1 MVIVNTIEIIPQ
13 ENLALAGLSNGKKYK
28 ILLRDYD
35 NLPFLC
41 RPGSRL
47 ENITIDTDKITL
59 SETNQYFDGDCV
71 EFLSFLS
78 RKYSIYRSAIT
89 KIAISDVPKKQLYQ
103 KLYFAVLQNNKTK
116 IEPDIL
122 KALCSLVC
130 DEFEAAGYVDDR
142 RYAADKARYLKE
154 YKKYGNGKIKEY
166 LYHKGVPSDI
176 INEILDGEF
185 FADEGAELENMRAL
199 LKKKYG
205 EPPGR
210 LDRADRAGVQKA
222 VNLLIR
228 GGYKYQQAKNAV
240 AEFTG
245 ADLTGTG
252 DDDYDE

>member
-1 MVIVNTIEIIPQ
+1 MIIVNAVEIIPQ
-13 ENLALAGLSNGKKYK
+13 ENLAQAELSNGKKYK
-28 ILLRDYD
+28 ILLKDYD

-47 ENITIDTDKITL
+47 ENITIDTAKINL

-78 RKYSIYRSAIT
+78 RKYSIYRSAIS
-89 KIAISDVPKKQLYQ
+89 KVAISDVPKKQLYS
-103 KLYFAVLQNNKTK
+103 KLYFAVYQNNKTK
-116 IEPDIL
+116 IEPDTL

-130 DEFEAAGYVDDR
+130 DEFEAAGYIDDR

-176 INEILDGEF
+176 ISEILDGEIF
-185 FADEGAELENMRAL
+185 TDEDAELENMRAL

-210 LDRADRAGVQKA
+210 LDNTDRADIQKA
-222 VNLLIR
+222 INLLIR

-240 AEFTG
+240 AEYAG
-245 ADLTGTG
+245 ADIAETG
-252 DDDYDE
+252 DDDEI

>member
-1 MVIVNTIEIIPQ
+1 MVIVNTIEINPP
-13 ENLALAGLSNGKKYK
+13 ENLALAELSNGKKYK
-28 ILLRDYD
+28 ILLKDYE
-35 NLPFLC
+35 NLPFEC

-47 ENITIDTDKITL
+47 ENITIDTDKINL
-59 SETNQYFDGDCV
+59 SETNLYFDGDCV
-71 EFLSFLS
+71 GFLSFLS

-89 KIAISDVPKKQLYQ
+89 KAAISDLPKKQLYS
-103 KLYFAVLQNNKTK
+103 KLYFAVFRNDKTK

-130 DEFEAAGYVDDR
+130 DEFEAAGYIDDR

-154 YKKYGNGKIKEY
+154 YKKYGNGKIKEF

-176 INEILDGEF
+176 ISEILEDDLFTDEDG
-185 FADEGAELENMRAL
+185 ELENMRAL

-210 LDRADRAGVQKA
+210 LDSSDRADIQKA
-222 VNLLIR
+222 INLLIR
-228 GGYKYQQAKNAV
+228 GGYKYQQAKSAV
-240 AEFTG
+240 AFFTD
-245 ADLTGTG
+245 AELAETG